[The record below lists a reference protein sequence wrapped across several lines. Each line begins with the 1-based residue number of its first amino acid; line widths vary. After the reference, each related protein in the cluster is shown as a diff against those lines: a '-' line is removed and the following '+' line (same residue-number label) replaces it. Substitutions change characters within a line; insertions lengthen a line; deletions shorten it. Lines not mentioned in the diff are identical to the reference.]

1 MAIKCIGL
9 GIIKKNMLLVLL
21 DSFPY
26 MSFLFFESRSKI
38 FNSYNYHSI
47 IYQIIYS
54 LGLCL
59 SISLLLIKKIYSKR
73 KNNKTNYLFNSQE
86 TKLHFSFSNL
96 TKVKKSFK
104 KRKVSLVFISFC
116 FRFYFLYCEFIFR

>member
-1 MAIKCIGL
+1 MYRFRNN
-9 GIIKKNMLLVLL
+9 KKNMLLVLL